1 MVYAGPGNA
10 VLHSLT
16 FYPKSINA
24 SQEQFHQSVAKRKLT
39 SVETSVLAQFRKN
52 IKIYYK

>member
-10 VLHSLT
+10 VLHSN
-16 FYPKSINA
+16 PKSINA
-24 SQEQFHQSVAKRKLT
+24 SQEQFPQSVAKRKLT
-39 SVETSVLAQFRKN
+39 SVETSVLAQFHKN